1 MIRLWWKKK
10 GRVRA
15 AACGMSSCI
24 VQMLKAESLKSEGRI
39 SRPYSSL
46 YRPSRV
52 DRVLRIMT
60 RFVTCITEAL
70 ILCLHPYKTV
80 VTKKV

>member
-1 MIRLWWKKK
+1 
-10 GRVRA
+10 
-15 AACGMSSCI
+15 MSSCI
-24 VQMLKAESLKSEGRI
+24 VVQMLKEESLKSEGRI